1 MIFATRDA
9 RPRPEAPAP
18 GSLWS
23 DRWSMCARTGR
34 LSWGKASHKTMGFL
48 AGRTASFPR
57 TEMANFGRSE
67 NDRTAVGSRR
77 REETAGDRKIFSS
90 HNFLLRFSWGRFC
103 KGFFQ

>member
-1 MIFATRDA
+1 MPGLPSSRLGWYPDALVTRV
-9 RPRPEAPAP
+9 
-18 GSLWS
+18 
-23 DRWSMCARTGR
+23 
-34 LSWGKASHKTMGFL
+34 GFL